1 MTSAS
6 MPVSLEP
13 VSGVRTVDV
22 SMVTTISITTVYTE
36 SSAEPSQIFTAMEST
51 STKQITV
58 RPSPTFPLS
67 VPVNDSHW
75 VWILT
80 TKEMWMIGAAILGLI
95 LLVSVVTTY
104 FRVYYETELIWG
116 YRLPYIPEEFRG

>member
-1 MTSAS
+1 